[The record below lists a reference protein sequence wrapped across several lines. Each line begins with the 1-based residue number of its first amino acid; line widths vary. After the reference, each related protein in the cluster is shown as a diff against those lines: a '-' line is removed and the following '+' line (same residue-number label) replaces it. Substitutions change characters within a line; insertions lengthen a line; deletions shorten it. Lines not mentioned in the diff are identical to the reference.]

1 MPRSTQKLSKA
12 FWRTLFRPDGFLR
25 QEMLTIYLVLVSLT
39 TFFGFLFTPVES
51 VARANLVVSVLATGL
66 FAVVRVRAI
75 FTVLVH
81 AVTALTVLLIVYTAM
96 QTGGINSTAVVWLNV
111 LSVPVLLLLGRAA
124 TLVWIGIMLL
134 AIVALTLM
142 TWMGWISSHV
152 NVSSSVVT
160 WAYLNH
166 VLALLNLMM
175 GVRIYEHLHKV
186 QLRKLNQRNDE
197 LKATHE
203 ALILAQA
210 HKDEFVAA
218 VGHELRTPMN
228 VILGFNGVLR
238 RELSDNP
245 EQLAVVGH
253 IRRSTEHLLQ
263 VVNDILDFSQLQAGK
278 LRLSLADFA
287 PQALLDEL
295 QQRHAEKAQS
305 KGLALR
311 LALDAALPS
320 RIHGDRN
327 RLLQILNNLVDNAI
341 KFTTEG
347 AIHVR
352 LRAQADHLR
361 FEVQDAG
368 RGIPPERQ
376 QHIFRR
382 FEHADVQT
390 NRAYGGT
397 GLGLTLCEKLVTLHG
412 GRIGV
417 DSQEGHGALFWFE
430 IPLQAAEDTDLS
442 SPMEDDGLADE
453 ALNMLVVDDNRV
465 NLMVAQLQ
473 LQKCWPNAHITT
485 ADSGAKALVL
495 LDQQV
500 FDVALIDMIMPD
512 MDGMQVTQQIR
523 HHFPAMVAH
532 MPILALTANTNP
544 VDRDRCLAAGMNDV
558 LHKPMDTAMLMHTV
572 GRCVRQARE
581 GKL

>member
-1 MPRSTQKLSKA
+1 MLRRTQKLSKA

-25 QEMLTIYLVLVSLT
+25 QEMLTIYLMLVGLT
-39 TFFGFLFTPVES
+39 TFFGYLFTPVQ
-51 VARANLVVSVLATGL
+51 RVSLACLMVSALSACLL
-66 FAVVRVRAI
+66 FVVRVRAI
-75 FTVLVH
+75 FEAIVH
-81 AVTALTVLLIVYTAM
+81 TVTALTVLLTIYTAM
-96 QTGGINSTAVVWLNV
+96 QTGGINSTTVVWLNV

-124 TLVWIGIMLL
+124 TLVWIGILL
-134 AIVALTLM
+134 LSILGLTLI
-142 TWMGWISSHV
+142 TWLGWVSSHV
-152 NVSSSVVT
+152 SVSSSVVT

-166 VLALLNLMM
+166 FLALLNLMM
-175 GVRIYEHLHKV
+175 GVRIYEHLHNV

-197 LKATHE
+197 LKATHQ
-203 ALILAQA
+203 ALMLAQA

-238 RELSDNP
+238 RELSDDP

-278 LRLSLADFA
+278 LRLNCADFA
-287 PQALLDEL
+287 PKALLDEL
-295 QQRHAEKAQS
+295 QQRHTDKAL
-305 KGLALR
+305 GRGIR
-311 LALDAALPS
+311 LHFDLDARLPL

-347 AIHVR
+347 VVDVR
-352 LRAQADHLR
+352 FLAKGECLR

-368 RGIPPERQ
+368 RGIPPARQ

-390 NRAYGGT
+390 NREYGGT

-430 IPLQAAEDTDLS
+430 VPLQAALDPDLS
-442 SPMEDDGLADE
+442 SPVEDGGMADE
-453 ALNMLVVDDNRV
+453 ALSMLVVDDNRV

-473 LQKCWPNAHITT
+473 LQKCWPNAQITT
-485 ADSGAKALVL
+485 VDSGAKALAL

-523 HHFPAMVAH
+523 HHFPAIVAQ
-532 MPILALTANTNP
+532 MPVLALTANTNP
-544 VDRDRCLAAGMNDV
+544 VDRDRCLASGMNEV
-558 LHKPMDTAMLMHTV
+558 LHKPMDTVALMHTV
-572 GRCVRQARE
+572 GRYVRLARE